1 MFFQTHETWERK
13 FEVLDAIFGDKGLRR
28 YPLVQLTL
36 NCNLFHID
44 ALTKPINEGDAQM
57 GTRFIAADLSE
68 VLQFISSCSDIY
80 EEIHISLQST
90 RHDNNND
97 DEYGISTIAEIIEA
111 VDSAGQTAHIFCCKN
126 GKRYVDCAL
135 AESEDKLRN
144 KKTIYRD
151 K

>member
-13 FEVLDAIFGDKGLRR
+13 FEVFDAIFGDKGLRR
-28 YPLVQLTL
+28 YPIVQLTL

-68 VLQFISSCSDIY
+68 VLQFISSCSDVY

-90 RHDNNND
+90 RDDNDD
-97 DEYGISTIAEIIEA
+97 DEYGISTIMEIIEA
-111 VDSAGQTAHIFCCKN
+111 MDSANQIAYIFCCKN
-126 GKRYVDCAL
+126 GKRYVECAL